1 MNHVQTNSSVCFVQ
15 NHGTVVLASVPI
27 AVRAHT
33 TKQLSSTHV
42 HRRQLILG
50 IVLSFAPKTQFDG
63 LAIARSV

>member
-1 MNHVQTNSSVCFVQ
+1 MNHAQTNSSVCFVQ
-15 NHGTVVLASVPI
+15 NHGMVVLASVPI

-33 TKQLSSTHV
+33 KQPSSTHV

-63 LAIARSV
+63 LAIVRSV